1 MCISSKVDLLWSQSR
16 CSSPSTLEL
25 HATADLKQF
34 KHTQY
39 LWPKTACGLHA
50 MTVSTIPPSTT
61 GQNKCYRNIIP
72 YKTLVI
78 SIMVG
83 HFGCKHSCLI
93 EKNFS
98 ITFILPSR
106 LQDGAESLGIET
118 TSCQCQYCGSLS
130 TAVSVFLNG
139 T

>member
-25 HATADLKQF
+25 HAMADLKQF

-83 HFGCKHSCLI
+83 HFGCKHSYI
-93 EKNFS
+93 VEKNVP
-98 ITFILPSR
+98 IEFILPSR
-106 LQDGAESLGIET
+106 CQDGAECLGMET
-118 TSCQCQYCGSLS
+118 TS
-130 TAVSVFLNG
+130 FLCYG
-139 T
+139 VIK